1 MKEDRR
7 QADERR
13 KSAHFLYPSS
23 FILHP
28 FYVMQQRRLMISNP
42 LGLHAR
48 AAARLV
54 KLANGFASE
63 IRLAR
68 SDSPHRTVNAKS
80 IFSVLILA
88 ATHGTMIDVLA
99 EGGDE
104 TEAVDALCRMI
115 EDSFGEIEN

>member
-1 MKEDRR
+1 
-7 QADERR
+7 
-13 KSAHFLYPSS
+13 
-23 FILHP
+23 
-28 FYVMQQRRLMISNP
+28 MQQRRLVISNP

-54 KLANGFASE
+54 KLANGFQSE

-68 SDSPHRTVNAKS
+68 SDAPHRTVNGKS

-88 ATHGTMIDVLA
+88 ATRGTMIDVQA

-104 TEAVDALCRMI
+104 TEAIEALCRMI
-115 EDSFGEIEN
+115 EERFGEIEN